1 MGVFDN
7 AIQSEGLPTSNDG
20 LVVQSPVSFGGVKVK
35 KETEEG
41 ACVWGFTTR
50 IQIFFWVCVLSVVR
64 VWKDGDDLH
73 LKPRR

>member
-1 MGVFDN
+1 M
-7 AIQSEGLPTSNDG
+7 
-20 LVVQSPVSFGGVKVK
+20 K

-50 IQIFFWVCVLSVVR
+50 IQNFFWVCVLSVVR